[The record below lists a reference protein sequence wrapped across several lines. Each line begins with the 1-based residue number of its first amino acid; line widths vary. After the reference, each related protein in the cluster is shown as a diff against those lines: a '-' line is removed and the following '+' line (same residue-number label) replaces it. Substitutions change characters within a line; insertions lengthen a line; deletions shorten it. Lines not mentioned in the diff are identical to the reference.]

1 MRKLLKI
8 LNPFIW
14 CWNMFSRISHLQMYA
29 DISRATGV
37 NHYKPYDVSQDLK
50 YF

>member
-14 CWNMFSRISHLQMYA
+14 CVNQFSYFAHMKMYA
-29 DISRATGV
+29 DISRATGK
-37 NHYKPYDVSQDLK
+37 HKYEPYDFSKDIK